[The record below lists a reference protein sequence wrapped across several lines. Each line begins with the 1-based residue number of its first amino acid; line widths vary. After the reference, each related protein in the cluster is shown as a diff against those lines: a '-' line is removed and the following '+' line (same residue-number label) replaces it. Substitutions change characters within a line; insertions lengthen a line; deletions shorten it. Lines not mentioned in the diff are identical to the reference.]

1 MSPLSRHIVE
11 FPEITCVRSGHRWR
25 DSYSLPCDG
34 LHRGDHYVLLRAFR
48 DAEPELVHG
57 DALEV
62 QDDAQRASA
71 CDVRRRSEGHDG
83 CCRPCR

>member
-1 MSPLSRHIVE
+1 ME
-11 FPEITCVRSGHRWR
+11 QFTCVQSDHRYR
-25 DSYSLPCDG
+25 DSYSSPCDG
-34 LHRGDHYVLLRAFR
+34 LSRDGHYVQLRAFR
-48 DAEPELVHG
+48 DAELELVHG

-62 QDDAQRASA
+62 QDDAQQASA